1 MSNKETNFIE
11 LEGRES
17 KCRVKIESYEIIIYM
32 SVVSSERNGSYG
44 NASLKLKKV
53 FSVKIPMVML
63 VISFGRNGSY
73 SNAALELKKFF
84 SIKIPI

>member
-1 MSNKETNFIE
+1 
-11 LEGRES
+11 
-17 KCRVKIESYEIIIYM
+17 M
-32 SVVSSERNGSYG
+32 SVISFERNGSYS